1 MAQHR
6 GTGANPSTGDNARRI
21 VAALGRSPL
30 FRGLAPDAMRQV
42 AGFGEVQSCRIGD
55 ELVRE
60 GRASDSFLLILQ
72 GDAAVMVTGN
82 RREATEV
89 ARLGAMDSVGEMGLI
104 LKQPR
109 TATVVARSP
118 MTVVRYSEAAFY
130 KMFRAVPNFGTALCQ
145 ALAARLAEA
154 DRHLSIPENDAG
166 GGPTRETRD
175 LLPMDFIQ
183 RYDVLPLK
191 FEGNVLTLGFV
202 HDPRPRVV
210 NAVRTLL
217 PSIELRPV
225 RIDRRDLDAFLEG
238 ALTPPTAESAGTPK
252 KAADDDEQRP
262 DSRHSATFGG
272 SLRAGQMPSLD
283 QILVRAVGEGASDL
297 HLSAGHKPR
306 WRVDGEIQE
315 LADLPEL
322 GSEQVVEL
330 MAEKAMQERHQK
342 EFAETNDAD
351 FAYEIEGLS
360 RFRVNTFRDHRGAG
374 AVLRQI
380 PSKILTFEQL
390 GLPDVVQKLCSNP
403 KGLILVTGPTGSGK
417 STTLAAMI
425 DWINKNRAE
434 HIITL
439 EDPIEFVHKSRGCL
453 VNQREVGA
461 HTASFHRALKAAL
474 REDPD
479 IVLVGELRDRET
491 MSLAL
496 ETANTGHLVFGTLHT
511 ATAVSTV
518 DRIIGMYPADE
529 QSQVRGII
537 AESLRGVIAQ
547 CLCRRVG
554 GGRVAALE
562 VLVGSFAI
570 SNLIREGKTFQIPNL
585 MSAGKGAGNMMLN
598 EQLALMVS
606 NGKVE
611 FDEAMSKAIDKNDLA
626 RKCGKAL

>member
-1 MAQHR
+1 MAQHH
-6 GTGANPSTGDNARRI
+6 GTGANPSSSDTNQRI

-30 FRGLAPDAMRQV
+30 FRGLAPDAMCQV

-55 ELVRE
+55 ELVTE
-60 GRASDSFLLILQ
+60 GQPSDSFLLILQ
-72 GDAAVMVTGN
+72 GDAAVMVSGK
-82 RREATEV
+82 RQEATEV

-104 LKQPR
+104 LRQPR

-118 MTVVRYSEAAFY
+118 MTVVRYTEAAFY
-130 KMFRAVPNFGTALCQ
+130 KMFRAVPNFGAALCK
-145 ALAARLAEA
+145 ALAGRLAEA
-154 DRHLSIPENDAG
+154 DRHLSIPEADSHDA
-166 GGPTRETRD
+166 PSREVRD

-183 RYDVLPLK
+183 RYDVLPLE
-191 FEGNVLTLGFV
+191 FQGNVLTLGFV

-217 PSIELRPV
+217 PSVELRPV

-238 ALTPPTAESAGTPK
+238 ALAPPSPTRGGGAATPAVEDPEAH
-252 KAADDDEQRP
+252 AAHRA
-262 DSRHSATFGG
+262 SFGG
-272 SLRAGQMPSLD
+272 SRRPGQMPALD
-283 QILVRAVGEGASDL
+283 QLLERAVGEGVSDL

-315 LADLPEL
+315 LSDLPEL
-322 GSEQVVEL
+322 GAEQVLEL
-330 MAEKAMQERHQK
+330 MVDKAMQPRHRQ
-342 EFAETNDAD
+342 EFADTNDSD

-360 RFRVNTFRDHRGAG
+360 RFRVNVFRDHRGVG

-390 GLPDVVQKLCSNP
+390 GLPAVVQKLCSNP

-425 DWINKNRAE
+425 DWINRNRAE

-537 AESLRGVIAQ
+537 AESLRGVVAQ

-562 VLVGSFAI
+562 VLVGSFAV
-570 SNLIREGKTFQIPNL
+570 SNLVREGKTFQIPNL

-598 EQLALMVS
+598 EQLAVLVEA
-606 NGKVE
+606 GKVE
-611 FDEAMSKAIDKNDLA
+611 FEEAMAKAIDKQDLA
-626 RKCGKAL
+626 RKCKRAV